1 VVVGPALAALALLAC
16 GSSKHSSSSAS
27 TPASS
32 SSASGSRAGPR
43 TSGTPRSAQRYPART
58 TAGGRQAGTALNAR
72 VPVTFTIRGGDAVVP
87 PTVSSPA
94 FIAIRLTVLSAD
106 GKPHYVVLLTPSPR
120 SLTVPPGGQAS
131 ALVPGLKAGRY
142 LLQVDGA
149 RRAALMVGG
158 EPGP

>member
-1 VVVGPALAALALLAC
+1 VGSALAALALLAC

-32 SSASGSRAGPR
+32 SSPSASSARGR
-43 TSGTPRSAQRYPART
+43 TSGTAGTSQRYPART
-58 TAGGRQAGTALNAR
+58 TPGGQQAGTAVNAR
-72 VPVTFTIRGGDAVVP
+72 VPATFTIRAGDAVVP

-94 FIAIRLTVLSAD
+94 FIAIRLTVVSAD
-106 GKPHYVVLLTPSPR
+106 GKQHHVVLLMPSPR
-120 SLTVPPGGQAS
+120 SLTVPAGGQAS

-142 LLQVDGA
+142 ALQVDGA
-149 RRAALMVGG
+149 RRGALMVGG